1 MKDSWLWLLIG
12 GVVIYYLYTQQQQA
26 GGSTPTVG
34 LMQPTSYSIY
44 PSMASM
50 ATTSNQQ
57 ASTVVPPVSLYS
69 ATQATNTADILTQ
82 CAGSYPGCS
91 PLLADTQLGL

>member
-1 MKDSWLWLLIG
+1 MKDSSWIWLIAAAAAL
-12 GVVIYYLYTQQQQA
+12 YYWQQQQQSA
-26 GGSTPTVG
+26 ASTTASVA
-34 LMQPTSYSIY
+34 LQPTPYSIY

-50 ATTSNQQ
+50 ATTTTQQ
-57 ASTVVPPVSLYS
+57 ASTTIQPTTLYS
-69 ATQATNTADILTQ
+69 AMQSQNVADIMSQ